1 VTGTDWAAWH
11 REYDDPTSDLSRRLR
26 SVQGAIR
33 EWIARSPHG
42 PLHIVSA
49 CAGDGRDLL
58 EVLAEQPDPDRF
70 SARLIEID
78 EGLAGRAEQ
87 LARDRGL
94 AGVDVVRAD
103 AGVTQTYAGAVPA
116 HLVMLCG
123 VFGNLTDDDARWT
136 IEASRQLC
144 APGAHVVWT
153 RGRCRGRDDGVEPT
167 DDLRAWFAEAGF
179 EQVSLDRPHDT
190 TYRVGVHRLVA
201 PPEPLVLG
209 RQLFTFIR

>member
-1 VTGTDWAAWH
+1 MGSTDWSKWHDAYTRAGSGLADRLAAVRAQIERH
-11 REYDDPTSDLSRRLR
+11 LDSTAPRPVR
-26 SVQGAIR
+26 V
-33 EWIARSPHG
+33 
-42 PLHIVSA
+42 VSA

-87 LARDRGL
+87 MARDHGL

-103 AGVTQTYAGAVPA
+103 AGVTESYAGAVPA
-116 HLVMLCG
+116 DLVMLCG

-136 IEASRQLC
+136 IEATRQLC

-153 RGRCRGRDDGVEPT
+153 RGRCRGRDDGLEPS

-179 EQVSLDRPHDT
+179 EEVSLDRPQDT
-190 TYRVGVHRLVA
+190 TYRVGVHRLMA

-209 RQLFTFIR
+209 RTLFTFIR